1 MYSRWVVFGTKFS
14 FFVFVSSVLVSG
26 SDKHVGQYVSGSLYY
41 AEILLMLA
49 RMFSSSLADNLVMRC
64 PPDLLAI
71 IITIIR
77 IIIIIII
84 LIIRRHTIKK
94 WDIFKIF
101 KYW

>member
-26 SDKHVGQYVSGSLYY
+26 SDKHVGQYVPGSLFY
-41 AEILLMLA
+41 AEIFLVLMLA

-71 IITIIR
+71 KI

-84 LIIRRHTIKK
+84 LTFILEDTQ
-94 WDIFKIF
+94 
-101 KYW
+101 

>member
-1 MYSRWVVFGTKFS
+1 MNDNDKDMYSRWVVFGTKFS

-26 SDKHVGQYVSGSLYY
+26 SDKHVGQYSMSLSHFIMQR
-41 AEILLMLA
+41 EIFLVLMLA

-71 IITIIR
+71 KI

-84 LIIRRHTIKK
+84 LTFILEDTQ
-94 WDIFKIF
+94 
-101 KYW
+101 

>member
-1 MYSRWVVFGTKFS
+1 MFGTKFS

-26 SDKHVGQYVSGSLYY
+26 SDKHVGQYVPGSLYY

-71 IITIIR
+71 III

-84 LIIRRHTIKK
+84 LTFILEDTQ
-94 WDIFKIF
+94 
-101 KYW
+101 